1 MAGVIKEAT
10 AVWQNEGHA
19 FQVTAPSGAT
29 LRLDSDGVNFR
40 PAEMLLVGLAGC
52 TGMDV
57 IDILRKKRQSV
68 TGFEV
73 RVKGEQAADHP
84 HKFVAFEVNYIVS
97 GQHLDPEAV
106 RRAIELSE
114 TKYCSVMATLRP
126 AASITTRFEVRQVEA
141 APA

>member
-1 MAGVIKEAT
+1 MAGAIKEAS

-19 FQVTAPSGAT
+19 FQVTVPSGAT
-29 LRLDSDGVNFR
+29 LRLDSEGVHFR
-40 PAEMLLVGLAGC
+40 PAELLMVGLAGC

-57 IDILRKKRQSV
+57 IDILRKKRQNV

-84 HKFVAFEVNYIVS
+84 RKFVAIEVNYIVS
-97 GQHLDPEAV
+97 GHNIDREAV
-106 RRAIELSE
+106 RRAVELSE

-126 AASITTRFEVRQVEA
+126 VANITTHFEVREA
-141 APA
+141 DAVSA